1 MYLKIILY
9 LCQRISI
16 VKLITWSNDEEN
28 NHFIAYI
35 NHADDDIWTIVC
47 FPVEESGSG
56 QLKGPSQ
63 DRVRTA
69 AEDCEEG
76 R

>member
-9 LCQRISI
+9 LCHRFCI
-16 VKLITWSNDEEN
+16 VKPITWSNDEEN

-56 QLKGPSQ
+56 Q
-63 DRVRTA
+63 
-69 AEDCEEG
+69 
-76 R
+76 